1 MTALTSIKFITSII
15 HWISDFPNSQIS
27 ASSIPVDLASP
38 NVIYKTLKLLLNEND
53 FQPQLE
59 LYEIPEVDIKQDGSG
74 SFISVSVDVNGKIQE
89 IESALEWHFN
99 NNHGKLKKIRGLRQ
113 IYKAINFYKLVVF
126 QDINSISKFCEL
138 ILRIGTYSSK
148 LSTFGLTS
156 IEFLSD
162 QDKESIDEYFYGKDF
177 KEIEIIND
185 LDIELEDITNG
196 QCILMQKEEEENKFT
211 QDYNSKVDEMSN
223 TTTID
228 NFRETIRTTGDK
240 YDDIIENRSDISRR
254 DIELV
259 DSIIWE
265 NEQFQKLIYSLLNV

>member
-1 MTALTSIKFITSII
+1 MTALTSIKFVTSII
-15 HWISDFPNSQIS
+15 HWISDFPNSPIS

-89 IESALEWHFN
+89 IESALERHFN

>member
-15 HWISDFPNSQIS
+15 HWISDFPNSPIS

-89 IESALEWHFN
+89 IESALERHFN
-99 NNHGKLKKIRGLRQ
+99 NTHGKLKKIRGLRQ

-177 KEIEIIND
+177 KEIEIINN

>member
-15 HWISDFPNSQIS
+15 HWISDFPNSPIS

-74 SFISVSVDVNGKIQE
+74 SFISISVDVNGKIQE
-89 IESALEWHFN
+89 IESVLERHFN

-177 KEIEIIND
+177 KEIEIINN

-196 QCILMQKEEEENKFT
+196 QCILTQKEEEENKYT
-211 QDYNSKVDEMSN
+211 QDCNSKVDEMSN

-228 NFRETIRTTGDK
+228 NFRETIRTSGDK
-240 YDDIIENRSDISRR
+240 FDDFIENRSDISRR

>member
-1 MTALTSIKFITSII
+1 MTALTNIKFITSII
-15 HWISDFPNSQIS
+15 HWISDFPNSPIS
-27 ASSIPVDLASP
+27 ASCIPVDVASP
-38 NVIYKTLKLLLNEND
+38 TVIYKTLKLLLNEND

-59 LYEIPEVDIKQDGSG
+59 LHEIPEVDINQDGSG
-74 SFISVSVDVNGKIQE
+74 SIISVPVNVNEMIQE
-89 IESALEWHFN
+89 IERVLERHFYN
-99 NNHGKLKKIRGLRQ
+99 NNGKLKKIRGIRH

-156 IEFLSD
+156 IEFLCD

-177 KEIEIIND
+177 KEIEIINNTD
-185 LDIELEDITNG
+185 MELEDITNG
-196 QCILMQKEEEENKFT
+196 RCISMQNEEEENKYT
-211 QDYNSKVDEMSN
+211 QYCNSRVDEMSN
-223 TTTID
+223 TRTID
-228 NFRETIRTTGDK
+228 NYRETIRTTGDK
-240 YDDIIENRSDISRR
+240 YDDLIENKSDISRR
-254 DIELV
+254 DIEVV

>member
-1 MTALTSIKFITSII
+1 MTALTSINFITSII
-15 HWISDFPNSQIS
+15 HWISDFPNSPIS
-27 ASSIPVDLASP
+27 ANSIPVDIASP
-38 NVIYKTLKLLLNEND
+38 NVIYKTLRFLLNEND

-59 LYEIPEVDIKQDGSG
+59 LHEIPEVDIKQNWSE
-74 SFISVSVDVNGKIQE
+74 SFISVPVDVNGKIQE
-89 IESALEWHFN
+89 IESALERHFN

-138 ILRIGTYSSK
+138 LLRIGTYSSK

-177 KEIEIIND
+177 KEIETINNS
-185 LDIELEDITNG
+185 DIELEDITDG
-196 QCILMQKEEEENKFT
+196 QRLSMQKEEEENKYT
-211 QDYNSKVDEMSN
+211 QVCNSRVDELCN
-223 TTTID
+223 PGTID

-240 YDDIIENRSDISRR
+240 CDDLFENSSDISRR
-254 DIELV
+254 DIEHV

-265 NEQFQKLIYSLLNV
+265 NEQYQKLIYSLLNV